1 MESKK
6 IVRDFY
12 IFMAIIAV
20 FFLILFIPVFFSRN
34 VWSDRLQKDLAKVL
48 ENHYPQTYQVG
59 EQITINSALSTSL
72 VAYELLPAQTNFPE
86 KTPAYG
92 VIARITT
99 LYGIMPAVYIYT
111 GNEVSFVDFSILD
124 SNLKKEGAIATGL
137 KNSIQVQYWCSRIP
151 QIITKSL
158 TRNKDE

>member
-99 LYGIMPAVYIYT
+99 LYGI
-111 GNEVSFVDFSILD
+111 
-124 SNLKKEGAIATGL
+124 NLKKEGAIATGL
-137 KNSIQVQYWCSRIP
+137 KNSLQVQYWCSRIP